1 MLSYS
6 ITIAPKAVKQINNLP
21 MRIKTKVGGTI
32 YNVIAVNPFV
42 GKPLKAGLK
51 GLYSYR
57 MGDYRI
63 IYSIL
68 KSKLIIQIIKV
79 THRKEAYR

>member
-1 MLSYS
+1 MPSYS
-6 ITIAPKAVKQINNLP
+6 IVIAPKAVKQITSLP
-21 MRIKTKVGGTI
+21 ERIKSKIGETI
-32 YNVIAVNPFV
+32 YNVIATDPFI

-68 KSKLIIQIIKV
+68 RSKLIIQIIKV
-79 THRKEAYR
+79 MHRREAYR